1 MQGLTV
7 VYSQVAPRGV
17 WRDNGLSISF
27 FFVFSFFPFLFCYAG
42 QTMTNPS
49 IIPSRVTRKALL
61 DSYLVSLTTLQ
72 LLDLV
77 KRSQAIL
84 DARELFLIQRTNSLD
99 S

>member
-1 MQGLTV
+1 
-7 VYSQVAPRGV
+7 
-17 WRDNGLSISF
+17 
-27 FFVFSFFPFLFCYAG
+27 
-42 QTMTNPS
+42 MTNPS

-61 DSYLVSLTTLQ
+61 DSYLVSLTTIQ

-84 DARELFLIQRTNSLD
+84 EARELFLIQRHNSLD